1 MRGEVDQDA
10 GRSPLMAHREFLDDR
25 GRQWEVWDVRP
36 ERRERR
42 SGGERRRSARDRVD
56 RRKQQL
62 LLAVIGGEL
71 ANGWLA
77 FTTKGERRRYAP
89 LPDNWVTATTQQL
102 LDWLA
107 AAKPLPPRPRLIE

>member
-1 MRGEVDQDA
+1 
-10 GRSPLMAHREFLDDR
+10 MAHREFLDDR

-42 SGGERRRSARDRVD
+42 SGEERRRSPREKVD
-56 RRKQQL
+56 RRQRKSVI
-62 LLAVIGGEL
+62 AVIGGSL

-89 LPDNWVTATTQQL
+89 LPENWVTATDEQL
-102 LDWLA
+102 LLWLA